1 MDLRNLDT
9 RERAHE
15 GVDVPLVIEGETQAG
30 LDGEPITFRLRG
42 IADPEIKRIATAA
55 YKGVQ
60 TIEDFE
66 KANRKVALAACIGWS
81 GNWTLDGEK
90 GVPFS
95 KEALAKVLEIPSIA
109 NALATEVTKSVN
121 FMKKP

>member
-15 GVDVPLVIEGETQAG
+15 GVDVPLVIEGETQMG
-30 LDGEPITFRLRG
+30 LDGEPITFRLKG
-42 IADPEIKRIATAA
+42 IADPAVKRVATTA
-55 YKGVQ
+55 YKGAKA
-60 TIEDFE
+60 IEDFE
-66 KANRKVALAACIGWS
+66 AANRKVALAAVIGWS
-81 GNWTLDGEK
+81 GNWTLDGEE

-95 KEALAKVLEIPSIA
+95 KDALAKVLEIPDIA
-109 NALATEVTKSVN
+109 NALAMEVTKSAN